1 MGLSKN
7 KLRKILSLILA
18 CSLFLSLN
26 CVHAHEIYYR
36 GNPPQ
41 GINLT
46 THARKDGKAYLKISG
61 DYLSSAYDPFYA
73 GVIRAWPSK
82 SSRVICVDN
91 STYDSTVDMTATSTS
106 YWIKYYGNE
115 SKSRLHLGHCISTTS
130 DGVKLETAED
140 AYNSSRRIRYTG
152 LMLTPF
158 MDCYSNDTN
167 IKATMVHELG
177 HAMGLGHS
185 DDPSYYPTTARS
197 IMQRAPSSSYW
208 EPQAHDI
215 SDLEKKY

>member
-73 GVIRAWPSK
+73 RRGLPNLPEWYAW
-82 SSRVICVDN
+82 I
-91 STYDSTVDMTATSTS
+91 
-106 YWIKYYGNE
+106 
-115 SKSRLHLGHCISTTS
+115 
-130 DGVKLETAED
+130 
-140 AYNSSRRIRYTG
+140 
-152 LMLTPF
+152 TP
-158 MDCYSNDTN
+158 
-167 IKATMVHELG
+167 
-177 HAMGLGHS
+177 
-185 DDPSYYPTTARS
+185 PT
-197 IMQRAPSSSYW
+197 I
-208 EPQAHDI
+208 PQ
-215 SDLEKKY
+215 

>member
-1 MGLSKN
+1 MRLSTK
-7 KLRKILSLILA
+7 KLQKILFLILA
-18 CSLFLSLN
+18 CSMFLSLN
-26 CVHAHEIYYR
+26 FVNAHEIYYR
-36 GNPPQ
+36 GKPPQ

-46 THARKDGKAYLKISG
+46 THARKDGKAYLKISD
-61 DYLSSAYDPFYA
+61 DYLSSAYDPFYTS
-73 GVIRAWPSK
+73 VIRAWPSK
-82 SSRVICVDN
+82 SSRVVCVDN
-91 STYDSTVDMTATSTS
+91 STYDSTVDMTTGSTS
-106 YWIKYYGNE
+106 YWNDYYGNYYDA
-115 SKSRLHLGHCISTTS
+115 RLYLGHCISTTS

-152 LMLTPF
+152 LMLTPY

-167 IKATMVHELG
+167 IKAAMVHELG

-185 DDPSYYPTTARS
+185 DDPAHSPTTAKS
-197 IMQRAPSSSYW
+197 IMKRAPSGSYW